1 MRTAVAFSALA
12 VIVNTYAQ
20 DSDFPLTP
28 SFSNAE
34 STSLGV
40 EVTAPLQGV
49 FQSTRPTFTYRYV
62 DLDGILVTPGVE
74 TSTSMQSA
82 AVTLHW
88 SLDDRLRLR
97 YTPTWTFY
105 SEDALDD
112 TLLHD
117 AALQSKLHTINWTFD
132 LSHRYR
138 RTEIPLVE
146 TGQQTL
152 VQHNLS
158 VIEAARALTERD
170 TLSLELRQNIRDIE
184 TFISYNE
191 WLIGGRLDREFSS
204 ALTGSGDL
212 TFGYVDLEDD
222 THMSYQQYSVRLDWQ
237 LSQKLRFEG
246 RGGVETRQVSG
257 PSSRDVTTPIY
268 GATAIYNLLET
279 TAISAVIDREV
290 TPSYFENQLSHLTT
304 TRLSVTQRLLQQF
317 YLTAAWYRRTRSY
330 DRAAADITVRED
342 RGETYQVRLATTIR
356 SRAGIALIYQRHD
369 NRSTDQ
375 NYAVSGNQWGL
386 ELTLRY

>member
-1 MRTAVAFSALA
+1 MLA
-12 VIVNTYAQ
+12 VIANTRAQ

-28 SFSNAE
+28 SFSGPE
-34 STSLGV
+34 STSLAP
-40 EVTAPLQGV
+40 EVTAPLQRV

-62 DLDGILVTPGVE
+62 DLDGILVSPGVE
-74 TSTSMQSA
+74 TSTSMQLA

-105 SEDALDD
+105 SENALDN

-117 AALQSKLHTINWTFD
+117 AVLQSKLHTVNWSFD

-152 VQHNLS
+152 VQYNLS
-158 VIEAARALTERD
+158 IVEATRALTDRD

-184 TFISYNE
+184 SFIGHNE
-191 WLIGGRLDREFSS
+191 WLIGGRLARTFSS
-204 ALTGSGDL
+204 AFTGSGDFA
-212 TFGYVDLEDD
+212 FGYVDLEDD
-222 THMSYQQYSVRLDWQ
+222 THMTYQQYRVGLNWQ
-237 LSQKLRFEG
+237 LSQKLRLEG
-246 RGGVETRQVSG
+246 GGGLETRQLSG
-257 PSSRDVTTPIY
+257 PSSRDVASPVY
-268 GATAIYNLLET
+268 GAKATYNLLET

-290 TPSYFENQLSHLTT
+290 TPSYFQNQLSHLTT
-304 TRLSVTQRLLQQF
+304 TRLSLTQRLLQQF

-330 DRAAADITVRED
+330 DRATADITVRED
-342 RGETYQVRLATTIR
+342 RGEAYQLRLATTIR
-356 SRAGIALIYQRHD
+356 SRAGLALTYQRHD

-375 NYAVSGNQWGL
+375 NYAVAGTQWGV
-386 ELTLRY
+386 ELTIRY